1 MGKKFKRKK
10 MEKTSK
16 KGQFKKGTFVFK
28 TDVSVVEQEEGVNNL
43 VLTHVV
49 ENVDGVGGEVEA
61 TIVWKNMDE
70 DTIEQFEVALEDA
83 GIEESNQ
90 TFSKFNDV
98 VKEWRKLTKALANIN
113 NAGERFAKN
122 VLKENA

>member
-10 MEKTSK
+10 MEKTNK

-28 TDVSVVEQEEGVNNL
+28 TDVEVVEQEEGVNNL

-49 ENVDGVGGEVEA
+49 DNVEGVGGEVEA
-61 TIVWKNMDE
+61 KIVWKNMDE
-70 DTIEQFEVALEDA
+70 DTITEFEAALADA
-83 GIEESNQ
+83 DIKDGEQ
-90 TFSKFNDV
+90 TFHKFNDV

-122 VLKENA
+122 ALKEND